1 METNIQIDKLTI
13 MVLNKDKMINIWEEN
28 TLVII
33 NTWDRKYAIFI

>member
-33 NTWDRKYAIFI
+33 